1 MRKIKYGITNEKAL
15 GGRNIE
21 RFVRKCSSF
30 KSEICIVTEKG
41 KANANSMLSLL
52 YLSSI
57 EFEESEIEIEIEGE
71 DEELAYSALNDY
83 LKVNAPSK

>member
-30 KSEICIVTEKG
+30 KSKIFIVTEKG
-41 KANANSMLSLL
+41 KANAKSMLSLL

-83 LKVNAPSK
+83 LKANTPSK